1 MVSNPQY
8 FALKHYLDNAPY
20 LKFIQLGAIFRAYG
34 RWPRWFFL
42 GVVLANWM
50 KNKSESLLIICGK
63 EMGISFAVRSN
74 GSVPS
79 KNSVNIDAL
88 FSKECV

>member
-1 MVSNPQY
+1 
-8 FALKHYLDNAPY
+8 
-20 LKFIQLGAIFRAYG
+20 
-34 RWPRWFFL
+34 
-42 GVVLANWM
+42 M